1 MRLRQRQICYCDKA
15 IASFAFTLHLDQ
27 KLSLDPA
34 GRFALVL
41 VSGAAHGVDLIDE
54 DDWRLVLPSQTE
66 QILH

>member
-1 MRLRQRQICYCDKA
+1 MRLRQRQICSCDKA
-15 IASFAFTLHLDQ
+15 IASFVLTLHLDQ

-54 DDWRLVLPSQTE
+54 DD
-66 QILH
+66 